1 MSKLKKPV
9 EKEQEREQGSE
20 QARDL
25 DELPSSPGDDPLVV
39 TPKDVPPDVA
49 TARDQRVLPVTS
61 PDPVEREDALLDE
74 AIEETFPAS
83 DPIAVPSLNEV
94 EQTLRKSK
102 AHKDKPAPAHPKP
115 KK

>member
-1 MSKLKKPV
+1 MSSSKKPV
-9 EKEQEREQGSE
+9 GKAQEREQDRG
-20 QARDL
+20 L
-25 DELPSSPGDDPLVV
+25 DNLPSSPGDDPLVV

-61 PDPVEREDALLDE
+61 PDPDEREDALLDE

-83 DPIAVPSLNEV
+83 DPIAVPRLEEV
-94 EQTLRKSK
+94 KQTLEKTK
-102 AHKDKPAPAHPKP
+102 AHKDKAAPAHPKP